1 MGLDM
6 YLYANRNF
14 YSWREDQGDQRIC
27 TEIAELIST
36 DLEIAS
42 IKVVAGYWRKAN
54 QIHRWFV
61 QNVQGD
67 EDTCESFYVSR
78 QNLIDLRDLCQRV
91 KADNSLAPTEL
102 PTHSGFFFGMTE
114 YHEWYYSDL
123 ENTINI
129 IDKALTLSSAWD
141 FEYRSSW

>member
-67 EDTCESFYVSR
+67 EDTC
-78 QNLIDLRDLCQRV
+78 
-91 KADNSLAPTEL
+91 
-102 PTHSGFFFGMTE
+102 
-114 YHEWYYSDL
+114 
-123 ENTINI
+123 
-129 IDKALTLSSAWD
+129 
-141 FEYRSSW
+141 